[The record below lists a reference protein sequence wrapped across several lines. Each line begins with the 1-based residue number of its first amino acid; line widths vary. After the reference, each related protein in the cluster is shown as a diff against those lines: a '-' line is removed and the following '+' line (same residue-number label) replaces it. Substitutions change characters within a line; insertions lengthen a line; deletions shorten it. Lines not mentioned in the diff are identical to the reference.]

1 MSLALSFSSL
11 TSSFNAFSLNLVC
24 SSSSFIFCFWVCSFS
39 FSFFSI
45 SSSFL
50 FLFSSAFNI
59 LYSSILLAI
68 PSKNAWIYF
77 SKLKLILKL
86 NSGFKEFWSVTI
98 LDIKVSFFL
107 ILILFFL
114 FFTFLFLIV
123 FFLLVIIF
131 FALKFFFCFLF
142 ITFLTFFFF

>member
-11 TSSFNAFSLNLVC
+11 ISFFNAFSLSLVC
-24 SSSSFIFCFWVCSFS
+24 SSSSFICCFWVRSFS

-68 PSKNAWIYF
+68 LSKNAWIYF

-86 NSGFKEFWSVTI
+86 NSGFKEFWSVTT

-107 ILILFFL
+107 ILILFFW
-114 FFTFLFLIV
+114 FFTFLFLII
-123 FFLLVIIF
+123 FFLWIITF
-131 FALKFFFCFLF
+131 FALKFFFLLF
-142 ITFLTFFFF
+142 IYNFFNLFFC